1 MRGLVNFPIS
11 KIIIA
16 LVVAM
21 AIVLGIG
28 FAQGIQDTTPSPP
41 AASSEAMP
49 APNQPVVPP
58 PSPKVIWVLWGLN
71 YEITEKTPG
80 WWKFSWQATL
90 KNNTTS
96 TVDFFIYVKF
106 LDQEGFVVD
115 DDIVNPPVFES
126 GEQRD
131 IRGFALID
139 IDIAPNVYNIESD
152 TTAYIQD

>member
-1 MRGLVNFPIS
+1 MNIPAG
-11 KIIIA
+11 KILIAIA
-16 LVVAM
+16 LAM

-28 FAQGIQDTTPSPP
+28 FAQGIQYTTPSPP

-49 APNQPVVPP
+49 APNQPVVP
-58 PSPKVIWVLWGLN
+58 SSRPKVIWVLWGLN
-71 YEITEKTPG
+71 YEITEKTPA

-90 KNNTTS
+90 RNNMTS
-96 TVDFFIYVKF
+96 TVDFFINVKF

-115 DDIVNPPVFES
+115 DDIVNPPVFGP

-131 IRGFALID
+131 IRGFVLID
-139 IDIAPNVYNIESD
+139 IDIAPDVYNIESD

>member
-1 MRGLVNFPIS
+1 M
-11 KIIIA
+11 
-16 LVVAM
+16 
-21 AIVLGIG
+21 
-28 FAQGIQDTTPSPP
+28 
-41 AASSEAMP
+41 
-49 APNQPVVPP
+49 
-58 PSPKVIWVLWGLN
+58 N
-71 YEITEKTPG
+71 YEITEKNPA

-96 TVDFFIYVKF
+96 TVDFFINVKF

-115 DDIVNPPVFES
+115 DDIVNPPVFGP

-139 IDIAPNVYNIESD
+139 IDVAPDVYNIKSD

>member
-1 MRGLVNFPIS
+1 MNIPAGKILIAIGL
-11 KIIIA
+11 
-16 LVVAM
+16 AM

-28 FAQGIQDTTPSPP
+28 FAQGIQYTTPSPP

-49 APNQPVVPP
+49 APNQPVVPSP
-58 PSPKVIWVLWGLN
+58 KPKVIWVLWGLN

-96 TVDFFIYVKF
+96 TVDFFINVKF
-106 LDQEGFVVD
+106 LNQEGFVVG
-115 DDIVNPPVFES
+115 DDIVNPPVFGP

-139 IDIAPNVYNIESD
+139 IDVAPGVYNIESD